1 LRSFAFICGLKFS
14 LVFDFLLREN
24 LVLGRRKNK
33 GRNVSGVLLL
43 DKPQG
48 CSSNHILQKVKR
60 LFGAAKAGHTGSLD
74 PLATGMLPVCFGEAT
89 KISAFLLDSDKSYH
103 LKCQL
108 GVSTT
113 TGDAE
118 GEVTETLDASSIAEQ
133 DVLAVLPEFI
143 GEIQQIPPMYS
154 ALKHNGERLY
164 KLARQ
169 GIEVERKARTVT
181 IYDIEF
187 ISLSVDE
194 QQRVILELEVDCSK
208 GTYVRTLVE
217 DISKKINSCS
227 HITALRR
234 LSVGPYDGDMLTI
247 EQLTELAE
255 QGTEALDACLQPIDS
270 GVADWPDVHLGS
282 DAAFYVKQ
290 GQAVMVPHA
299 PTQGWVRIYDQSHF
313 LGLGEIQDDG
323 LIAPRRMI
331 RAV

>member
-1 LRSFAFICGLKFS
+1 M
-14 LVFDFLLREN
+14 
-24 LVLGRRKNK
+24 GRRKNK

-43 DKPQG
+43 DKPKG
-48 CSSNHILQKVKR
+48 CSSNHALQRVKR

-89 KISAFLLDSDKSYH
+89 KISAFLLEADKRYH

-118 GEVTETLDASSIAEQ
+118 GDVLDTQDVSSIKESAIK
-133 DVLAVLPEFI
+133 AVLPEFI
-143 GEIQQIPPMYS
+143 GEIEQVPPMYS

-169 GIEVERKARTVT
+169 GIEVERKPRRVT

-187 ISLSVDE
+187 LSFEQDD
-194 QQRVILELEVDCSK
+194 QQRAILELEVSCSK

-217 DISKKINSCS
+217 DIAKKLNCGA

-234 LSVGPYDGDMLTI
+234 LSVGPYAGDMLSI
-247 EQLTELAE
+247 DQLTALAE
-255 QGTEALDACLQPIDS
+255 QGEAVLDECLQPVDS
-270 GVADWPDVHLGS
+270 GVADWPDVHLGA
-282 DAAFYVKQ
+282 DAAFYVRQ
-290 GQAVMVPHA
+290 GQPVMVPHA

-323 LIAPRRMI
+323 MVAPRRMI
-331 RAV
+331 KQCA

>member
-1 LRSFAFICGLKFS
+1 M
-14 LVFDFLLREN
+14 
-24 LVLGRRKNK
+24 GRRKNK

-48 CSSNHILQKVKR
+48 GSSNHALQKVKR

-89 KISAFLLDSDKSYH
+89 KISAFLLDADKRYH

-108 GVSTT
+108 GVSTA
-113 TGDAE
+113 TGDTE
-118 GEVTETLDASSIAEQ
+118 GEVVDTK
-133 DVLAVLPEFI
+133 DVSAITQQAVEKVLPAFL
-143 GEIQQIPPMYS
+143 GEIEQVPPMYS

-164 KLARQ
+164 KLARK
-169 GIEVERKARTVT
+169 GIEVERKARKVT

-187 ISLSVDE
+187 LSLGTNSAD
-194 QQRVILELEVDCSK
+194 QLILELEVGCSK

-217 DISKKINSCS
+217 DIAKKLDNCA

-234 LSVGPYDGDMLTI
+234 LSVGPYDGAMMTMD
-247 EQLTELAE
+247 QLMKLAE
-255 QGTEALDACLQPIDS
+255 QGHDALDQSLQPVDS
-270 GVADWPDVHLGS
+270 GVADWPDVHLAA
-282 DAAFYVKQ
+282 DAAFYVQQ

-299 PTQGWVRIYDQSHF
+299 PTQGWVRIYDQSQF

-323 LIAPRRMI
+323 MVAPRRMI
-331 RAV
+331 KQCA

>member
-1 LRSFAFICGLKFS
+1 
-14 LVFDFLLREN
+14 
-24 LVLGRRKNK
+24 LGRRKNK

-89 KISAFLLDSDKSYH
+89 KISAFLLDSDKRYH

-108 GVSTT
+108 GVSTN

-118 GEVTETLDASSIAEQ
+118 GEVTETLDVSTITEQ
-133 DVLAVLPEFI
+133 DVNAALPEFI
-143 GEIQQIPPMYS
+143 GEIEQIPPMYS

-169 GIEVERKARTVT
+169 GIEVERKARSVT
-181 IYDIEF
+181 IYDIEY
-187 ISLSVDE
+187 ISLSMDD
-194 QQRVILELEVDCSK
+194 QQRLILELEVGCSK

-217 DISKKINSCS
+217 DIAKKLNSCA
-227 HITALRR
+227 HITELRR

-247 EQLTELAE
+247 DQLTELAE
-255 QGTEALDACLQPIDS
+255 QGIDVLDACLQPIDS
-270 GVADWPDVHLGS
+270 GVADWPDVRLGS
-282 DAAFYVKQ
+282 DAAFYVQQ

-331 RAV
+331 KQCA

>member
-1 LRSFAFICGLKFS
+1 M
-14 LVFDFLLREN
+14 
-24 LVLGRRKNK
+24 GRRKNK

-48 CSSNHILQKVKR
+48 CSSNHILQKVKY

-74 PLATGMLPVCFGEAT
+74 PLATGMLPVCLGEAT
-89 KISAFLLDSDKSYH
+89 KISAFLLDSDKRYH

-118 GEVTETLDASSIAEQ
+118 GEVLDTQDVSSITEQ
-133 DVLAVLPEFI
+133 DVTAVLPEFI
-143 GEIQQIPPMYS
+143 GKIEQIPPMYS

-169 GIEVERKARTVT
+169 GIEVERKARSVT
-181 IYDIEF
+181 IYDIDF
-187 ISLSVDE
+187 ISLHMDE
-194 QQRVILELEVDCSK
+194 RQRLILELEVACSK
-208 GTYVRTLVE
+208 GTYVRTLAE
-217 DISKKINSCS
+217 DIAKKLHCGA

-234 LSVGPYDGDMLTI
+234 LSVGPYDGEMLTI
-247 EQLTELAE
+247 EQLTELAT
-255 QGTEALDACLQPIDS
+255 QGVEALDGCLQPIDS

-282 DAAFYVKQ
+282 DAAFYVQQ

-299 PTQGWVRIYDQSHF
+299 PTQGWVRIYEQSHF

-323 LIAPRRMI
+323 LVAPRRMI
-331 RAV
+331 KQCA

>member
-1 LRSFAFICGLKFS
+1 
-14 LVFDFLLREN
+14 V
-24 LVLGRRKNK
+24 GRRKNK

-48 CSSNHILQKVKR
+48 CSSNHILQKVKH

-74 PLATGMLPVCFGEAT
+74 PLATGMLPVCLGEAT
-89 KISAFLLDSDKSYH
+89 KISAFLLDSDKRYH
-103 LKCQL
+103 LQCQL

-118 GEVTETLDASSIAEQ
+118 GEVLETQDVSSITEQ
-133 DVLAVLPEFI
+133 DVKAVLPEFI
-143 GEIQQIPPMYS
+143 GKIEQIPPMYS

-169 GIEVERKARTVT
+169 GIEVERKARSVT

-187 ISLSVDE
+187 ISLRTDD
-194 QQRVILELEVDCSK
+194 QQRLILELEVACSK
-208 GTYVRTLVE
+208 GTYVRTLAE
-217 DISKKINSCS
+217 DIAKKLHCGA

-234 LSVGPYDGDMLTI
+234 LSVGPYDGEMLTI
-247 EQLTELAE
+247 EQLAELAA
-255 QGTEALDACLQPIDS
+255 QGEEKLDSCLQPIDS

-282 DAAFYVKQ
+282 DAAFYVQQ

-299 PTQGWVRIYDQSHF
+299 PTQGWVRIYDHSHF

-323 LIAPRRMI
+323 LVAPRRMI
-331 RAV
+331 KQCA

>member
-1 LRSFAFICGLKFS
+1 LA
-14 LVFDFLLREN
+14 
-24 LVLGRRKNK
+24 RRKNK

-48 CSSNHILQKVKR
+48 GSSNHVLQKVKR

-89 KISAFLLDSDKSYH
+89 KISAFLLDADKRYH

-118 GEVTETLDASSIAEQ
+118 GEVTESQ
-133 DVLAVLPEFI
+133 DVSAITGEDIKAVVPEFV
-143 GEIQQIPPMYS
+143 GEIEQIPPMYS

-169 GIEVERKARTVT
+169 GIEVERKPRTVT
-181 IYDIEF
+181 IYDIEY
-187 ISLSVDE
+187 ISLTIDE
-194 QQRVILELEVDCSK
+194 QQRTILELEVSCSK

-217 DISKKINSCS
+217 DIAKKLDCGA

-234 LSVGPYDGDMLTI
+234 LSVGPYAGDMLTI
-247 EQLTELAE
+247 DQLTALAQ
-255 QGTEALDACLQPIDS
+255 QGEETLDSCLQPVDS
-270 GVADWPDVHLGS
+270 GVADWPDVHLGA
-282 DAAFYVKQ
+282 DAAFYVQQ

-299 PTQGWVRIYDQSHF
+299 PTQGWVRIYDQSQF

-323 LIAPRRMI
+323 MVAPRRMI
-331 RAV
+331 KQCA

>member
-1 LRSFAFICGLKFS
+1 MS
-14 LVFDFLLREN
+14 
-24 LVLGRRKNK
+24 RRKNK
-33 GRNVSGVLLL
+33 GRNVCGVLLL

-48 CSSNHILQKVKR
+48 SSSNQVLQQVKR

-89 KISAFLLDSDKSYH
+89 KISAFLLDADKRY
-103 LKCQL
+103 LLTCQL
-108 GVSTT
+108 GVTTT

-118 GEVTETLDASSIAEQ
+118 GEVIETTNASSITEQ
-133 DVLAVLPEFI
+133 DIKAVLPEFI
-143 GEIQQIPPMYS
+143 GEIDQMPPMYS

-169 GIEVERKARTVT
+169 GIEVERKTRKIT

-187 ISLSVDE
+187 LSLHTDE
-194 QQRVILELEVDCSK
+194 QQRVLLELEVSCSK

-217 DISKKINSCS
+217 DIAKKLHTGA

-234 LSVGPYDGDMLTI
+234 LSVGPYSGEMITVD
-247 EQLTELAE
+247 QLKALAE
-255 QGTEALDACLQPIDS
+255 QGNHALDACLQPIDS
-270 GVADWPDVHLGS
+270 GVAHWPDVHLGA

-299 PTQGWVRIYDQSHF
+299 PTQGWVRIYDHDHF

-323 LIAPRRMI
+323 MVAPRRMI
-331 RAV
+331 KQCA

>member
-1 LRSFAFICGLKFS
+1 M
-14 LVFDFLLREN
+14 
-24 LVLGRRKNK
+24 GRKRNK

-48 CSSNHILQKVKR
+48 CSSNLILQKVKR

-74 PLATGMLPVCFGEAT
+74 PLATGMLPICFGEAT
-89 KISAFLLDSDKSYH
+89 KISAFLLDSDKRYH
-103 LKCQL
+103 LSCQL
-108 GVSTT
+108 GVTTT

-118 GEVTETLDASSIAEQ
+118 GEVIETLDASSITEQ
-133 DVLAVLPEFI
+133 DIKAVLPEFI
-143 GEIQQIPPMYS
+143 GEIEQIPPMYS

-169 GIEVERKARTVT
+169 GIEVERKARKIT
-181 IYDIEF
+181 IYDIEY
-187 ISLSVDE
+187 ISLLKDE
-194 QQRVILELEVDCSK
+194 QQRVFLELEVSCSK

-217 DISKKINSCS
+217 DIAKKLHSGA

-234 LSVGPYDGDMLTI
+234 LSVGPYSGEMKTV
-247 EQLTELAE
+247 EQLMTLAE
-255 QGTEALDACLQPIDS
+255 QGHNALDACLQPIDS

-299 PTQGWVRIYDQSHF
+299 PTKGWVRIYDQDHF

-323 LIAPRRMI
+323 MVAPRRMI
-331 RAV
+331 K